1 MNTTSP
7 TSIRKSRM
15 RNAFVLTALAGVVGL
30 CVCMV
35 SSTMGGVLLVT
46 PRVIDAVWLR
56 PLADQLGTEPSK
68 AALVAH
74 VTELLEGQKGSSR
87 TEVYQLLDDVGG
99 FAIRR
104 PSRYR
109 NGESQET
116 AYWTLAELP
125 KGLTIEATWSLRYDV
140 DDRLIDVNLLES

>member
-1 MNTTSP
+1 MDLP
-7 TSIRKSRM
+7 PAEFRLKMWIGL
-15 RNAFVLTALAGVVGL
+15 VIGLIALAGV
-30 CVCMV
+30 C
-35 SSTMGGVLLVT
+35 SLLGWLDLLTT
-46 PRVIDAVWLR
+46 PRTIETVALR

-68 AALVAH
+68 IALVTH

-125 KGLTIEATWSLRYDV
+125 MGLTIEATWSLRYDV

>member
-1 MNTTSP
+1 MDLP
-7 TSIRKSRM
+7 PPEFRLKMWIGL
-15 RNAFVLTALAGVVGL
+15 VIGLIALAGV
-30 CVCMV
+30 C
-35 SSTMGGVLLVT
+35 SLLGWLDLLTT
-46 PRVIDAVWLR
+46 PRTIETVALR

-68 AALVAH
+68 IALVTH

-125 KGLTIEATWSLRYDV
+125 MGLTIGATWSLRYDV
-140 DDRLIDVNLLES
+140 NDRLIDVNLLES